1 MQYWEIQVLHGI
13 VAACLERLQKIWCRV
28 SLPLALS
35 YKGLLWWRMKSK
47 HLLIQTS
54 LSLPER
60 KPGRCVFCTG
70 STMDSFCDLRD
81 HFTSHCLMSLLI
93 KKAVLLQVSF
103 SQEYCVEQWRVN

>member
-54 LSLPER
+54 LSLHLR
-60 KPGRCVFCTG
+60 G
-70 STMDSFCDLRD
+70 SQADVCSVL
-81 HFTSHCLMSLLI
+81 
-93 KKAVLLQVSF
+93 VLLWIPSVT
-103 SQEYCVEQWRVN
+103 